1 MKEISETKTQA
12 ETRAEKVEMLQ
23 SVSGVTIPGLVKY
36 TSLRI
41 PVKQVESMS
50 LVDLDELTFT
60 KEYDSVRVQP
70 TSGVEY

>member
-1 MKEISETKTQA
+1 MKEISETKKQA

-36 TSLRI
+36 TTLRI
-41 PVKQVESMS
+41 PVKQIESMS
-50 LVDLDELTFT
+50 IVDLDELTFT

-70 TSGVEY
+70 NSGVEY

>member
-1 MKEISETKTQA
+1 MKEISETKKQA

-41 PVKQVESMS
+41 PVKQIESMS
-50 LVDLDELTFT
+50 LVDLDELTIT
-60 KEYDSVRVQP
+60 KEYESVRVQP
-70 TSGVEY
+70 SSGVEY

>member
-1 MKEISETKTQA
+1 MKEISETKKQA

-41 PVKQVESMS
+41 PVKQIESMS
-50 LVDLDELTFT
+50 LVDLDELTIT

-70 TSGVEY
+70 SSGVEY

>member
-41 PVKQVESMS
+41 PVKQIESMS